1 MISRVEAVA
10 AIWAVTAMAL
20 VTTAPASAGTW
31 AWGCIGK
38 LGNERIV
45 FDRNTLIVT
54 ASKHPRATLRDLANN
69 GPRLETQDGTTFENL
84 GNNDGFAKTLRFAT
98 TGEPEQKLTLIETAS
113 RKTYHRKGHVGRRE
127 EYTTKFLK
135 TFRYAP
141 DKEPERKI
149 AMQCIEYVLTTCGGP
164 CS

>member
-1 MISRVEAVA
+1 MIFRVETVA
-10 AIWAVTAMAL
+10 GILAATAMAIFA
-20 VTTAPASAGTW
+20 TAPASAGIW

-38 LGNERIV
+38 IGHERVI

-54 ASKHPRATLRDLANN
+54 ASKHPRVKLQDLANN
-69 GPRLETQDGTTFENL
+69 GPRIETQDGTTFENL
-84 GNNDGFAKTLRFAT
+84 GNNDGFEKTLRFAT
-98 TGEPEQKLTLIETAS
+98 NGEPEQKLALIETAS
-113 RKTYHRKGHVGRRE
+113 RKTFHRKGHVGRRE

-141 DKEPERKI
+141 DKEPERRI
-149 AMQCIEYVLTTCGGP
+149 TMQCIEYVLTTCGGP